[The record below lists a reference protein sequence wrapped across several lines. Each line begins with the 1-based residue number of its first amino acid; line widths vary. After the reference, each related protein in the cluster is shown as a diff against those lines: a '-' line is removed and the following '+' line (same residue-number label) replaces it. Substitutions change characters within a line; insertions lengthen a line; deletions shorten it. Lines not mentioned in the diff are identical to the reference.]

1 MSEDTGRPVL
11 RMGVLGCADIAVR
24 RILPALAEHRSVRL
38 VALASR
44 DGARAECLARRFG
57 CAAVTGYQA
66 LLDRDDVDAV
76 YVPLPP
82 GMHHEW
88 VARAL
93 TAGKHVLVEKPL
105 STTYA
110 QSAELVETAARLD
123 LALTENFMFLHH
135 SQHAAVRGM
144 LGEIGEL
151 RVFSSSFGVPP
162 PDPASFRHSVSLGGG
177 ALLDVGVYPLR
188 AAQLHLDGE
197 LDVLGACLRVD
208 ERTGVDVAG
217 SVLLSTATGVTAQLD
232 FGFQHSYRST
242 YALWGSRGRLSVPR
256 AFTPPREHRPVVR
269 IEQQDRLT
277 ELTLPADHQVGNAL
291 DAFAKAALSGTDR
304 PGLRD
309 ALLRQALLVEQ
320 VRKAARV
327 VAHGEAPA

>member
-1 MSEDTGRPVL
+1 MSQDAPRPVL

-24 RILPALAEHRSVRL
+24 RILPALTEHRSVRL
-38 VALASR
+38 VAVASR
-44 DGARAECLARRFG
+44 DRARAEHLAGRFG

-88 VARAL
+88 VTRAL

-105 STTYA
+105 STAYA
-110 QSAELVETAARLD
+110 LSAELVAAAARHD
-123 LALTENFMFLHH
+123 LALAENFMFLHH
-135 SQHAAVRGM
+135 SQHEAVRGL

-151 RVFSSSFGVPP
+151 RSFSSSFGVPP
-162 PDPASFRHSVSLGGG
+162 PAPESFRHSVALGGG

-188 AAQLHLDGE
+188 AAQLHLDGD

-208 ERTGVDVAG
+208 EGTGVDVAG
-217 SVLLSTATGVTAQLD
+217 SVLLSTASGVTAQLD

-242 YALWGSRGRLSVPR
+242 YALWGSGGRLSVPR

-291 DAFAKAALSGTDR
+291 DAFAAAALRG
-304 PGLRD
+304 
-309 ALLRQALLVEQ
+309 
-320 VRKAARV
+320 
-327 VAHGEAPA
+327 

>member
-1 MSEDTGRPVL
+1 MPEDTPRPVL

-24 RILPALAEHRSVRL
+24 RILPALVEHQSVRL
-38 VALASR
+38 VAVASR
-44 DGARAECLARRFG
+44 DGARSERLAARFG
-57 CAAVTGYQA
+57 CAAVTGYKA
-66 LLDRDDVDAV
+66 LLDRDDIDAV

-88 VARAL
+88 VAEAL

-110 QSAELVETAARLD
+110 QSAELVALAARFD

-135 SQHAAVRGM
+135 SQHAAVRD
-144 LGEIGEL
+144 LAGEIGEL

-162 PDPASFRHSVSLGGG
+162 PDAASFRYDTRLGGG

-188 AAQLHLDGE
+188 AAQLHLAGE

-208 ERTGVDVAG
+208 EATGVDVAG
-217 SVLLSTATGVTAQLD
+217 SALLSTPTGVTAQLD
-232 FGFQHSYRST
+232 FGFQHSYRSV
-242 YALWGSRGRLSVPR
+242 YALWGSRGRISVPR
-256 AFTPPREHRPVVR
+256 AFTPPREHRPAVR
-269 IEQQDRLT
+269 LEQQDRIT
-277 ELTLPADHQVGNAL
+277 EVTLAADHQVGNAL
-291 DAFAKAALSGTDR
+291 DAFAAAALSGTGR
-304 PGLRD
+304 AALGE

-327 VAHGEAPA
+327 ISG

>member
-1 MSEDTGRPVL
+1 MPEDTPRPVL

-24 RILPALAEHRSVRL
+24 RILPALVEHRSVRL
-38 VALASR
+38 VAVASR
-44 DGARAECLARRFG
+44 DRSRSEGIAARFG

-66 LLDRDDVDAV
+66 LLDRSDIDAV

-105 STTYA
+105 STSYA
-110 QSAELVETAARLD
+110 QSAELVEMAARSD

-135 SQHAAVRGM
+135 SQHAAVRDM
-144 LGEIGEL
+144 AGEVGEL

-162 PDPASFRHSVSLGGG
+162 PAPASFRHNAALGGG

-188 AAQLHLDGE
+188 AAQLHLGGE

-208 ERTGVDVAG
+208 EATGVDVAG
-217 SVLLSTATGVTAQLD
+217 SALLSTANGVSAQLD
-232 FGFQHSYRST
+232 FGFQHSYRSV
-242 YALWGSRGRLSVPR
+242 YALWGSRGRISVPR

-269 IEQQDRLT
+269 LEQQDRIT
-277 ELTLPADHQVGNAL
+277 EVTLPADHQVGNAL
-291 DAFAKAALSGTDR
+291 DAFAAAALSGTR
-304 PGLRD
+304 RAELREG
-309 ALLRQALLVEQ
+309 LLRQALLVEQ

-327 VAHGEAPA
+327 VGC

>member
-1 MSEDTGRPVL
+1 MPEDTPRPVL

-24 RILPALAEHRSVRL
+24 RILPALVEHRSVRL
-38 VALASR
+38 VAVASR
-44 DGARAECLARRFG
+44 DRAKSERLAARFG

-66 LLDRDDVDAV
+66 LLDRDDIDAV

-88 VARAL
+88 VAEAL

-110 QSAELVETAARLD
+110 QSAELVEMAARFD

-135 SQHAAVRGM
+135 SQHAAVREM
-144 LGEIGEL
+144 AGEVGEL

-162 PDPASFRHSVSLGGG
+162 PHPASFRHNARLGGG

-188 AAQLHLDGE
+188 AAQLHLAGE

-208 ERTGVDVAG
+208 EATGVDVAG
-217 SVLLSTATGVTAQLD
+217 SALLSTATGVSAQLD
-232 FGFQHSYRST
+232 FGFQHSYRSV
-242 YALWGSRGRLSVPR
+242 YALWGSRGRISVPR

-269 IEQQDRLT
+269 LEQQDRIT
-277 ELTLPADHQVGNAL
+277 EVTLPADHQVGNAL
-291 DAFAKAALSGTDR
+291 DAFAAAALSGTGR
-304 PGLRD
+304 AALGE

-327 VAHGEAPA
+327 VGC

>member
-1 MSEDTGRPVL
+1 
-11 RMGVLGCADIAVR
+11 MGVLGCADIAVR
-24 RILPALAEHRSVRL
+24 RILPALVEHRSVRL
-38 VALASR
+38 VAVASR
-44 DGARAECLARRFG
+44 DRAKSERLAARFG

-66 LLDRDDVDAV
+66 LLDRDDIDAV

-88 VARAL
+88 VAEAL

-110 QSAELVETAARLD
+110 QSAELVEMAARFD

-135 SQHAAVRGM
+135 SQHAAVREM
-144 LGEIGEL
+144 AGEVGEL

-162 PDPASFRHSVSLGGG
+162 PHPASFRHNARLGGG

-188 AAQLHLDGE
+188 AAQLHLAGE

-208 ERTGVDVAG
+208 EATGVDVAG
-217 SVLLSTATGVTAQLD
+217 SALLSTATGVSAQLD
-232 FGFQHSYRST
+232 FGFQHSYRSV
-242 YALWGSRGRLSVPR
+242 YALWGSRGRISVPR

-269 IEQQDRLT
+269 LEQQDRIT
-277 ELTLPADHQVGNAL
+277 EVTLPADHQVGNAL
-291 DAFAKAALSGTDR
+291 DAFAAAALSGTGR
-304 PGLRD
+304 AALGE

-327 VAHGEAPA
+327 VSC

>member
-1 MSEDTGRPVL
+1 MPKDTPRPVL
-11 RMGVLGCADIAVR
+11 RIGVLGCADIAVR
-24 RILPALAEHRSVRL
+24 RILPAIVEHPSVRL

-44 DGARAECLARRFG
+44 DRARAERLAARFG
-57 CAAVTGYQA
+57 CAAVTGYKA
-66 LLDRDDVDAV
+66 LLDREDINAV

-88 VARAL
+88 VTEAL
-93 TAGKHVLVEKPL
+93 AAGKHVLVEKPL

-110 QSAELVETAARLD
+110 QSVELVAMAGRLG

-135 SQHAAVRGM
+135 SQHEAVRAM
-144 LGEIGEL
+144 AGEIGEL
-151 RVFSSSFGVPP
+151 RVFTSSFGVPP
-162 PDPASFRHSVSLGGG
+162 PDPSSFRHDARLGGG

-188 AAQLHLDGE
+188 AAQLHLAGE

-208 ERTGVDVAG
+208 EATGVDVAG
-217 SVLLSTATGVTAQLD
+217 SALLSTATGVTAQLD
-232 FGFQHSYRST
+232 FGFQHAYRSV

-277 ELTLPADHQVGNAL
+277 EVTLPADHQVGNAL
-291 DAFAKAALSGTDR
+291 DAFASAVHSETVRASLGE
-304 PGLRD
+304 

-327 VAHGEAPA
+327 VSG

>member
-1 MSEDTGRPVL
+1 MPEDTPRPVL

-24 RILPALAEHRSVRL
+24 RILPALVEHPSVRL

-44 DGARAECLARRFG
+44 DGARAEQLAARFG

-66 LLDRDDVDAV
+66 LLDRDDIDAV

-88 VARAL
+88 VAEAL

-110 QSAELVETAARLD
+110 QSAELVAMAARLD

-135 SQHAAVRGM
+135 SQHTAVRAM
-144 LGEIGEL
+144 AGEIGEL

-162 PDPASFRHSVSLGGG
+162 PDPSSFRHNARLGGG

-188 AAQLHLDGE
+188 AAQLHLPGE

-208 ERTGVDVAG
+208 EATGVDVAG
-217 SVLLSTATGVTAQLD
+217 SALLSTATGVTAQLD
-232 FGFQHSYRST
+232 FGFQHSYRSV
-242 YALWGSRGRLSVPR
+242 YALWGSRGRISVPR
-256 AFTPPREHRPVVR
+256 AFTPPREHRPLVR
-269 IEQQDRLT
+269 LEQQDRLT
-277 ELTLPADHQVGNAL
+277 EITLPADHQVGNAL
-291 DAFAKAALSGTDR
+291 DEFAAAARSRTARASLGE
-304 PGLRD
+304 

-327 VAHGEAPA
+327 VSG

>member
-1 MSEDTGRPVL
+1 MPEDTPRPVL

-24 RILPALAEHRSVRL
+24 RILPALVEHRSVRL
-38 VALASR
+38 VAVASR
-44 DGARAECLARRFG
+44 DRARSERLAARFG
-57 CAAVTGYQA
+57 CAAVTGYRA
-66 LLDRDDVDAV
+66 LLDRDDIDAV

-88 VARAL
+88 VAEAL

-105 STTYA
+105 STAYA
-110 QSAELVETAARLD
+110 QSAELVAMAERLG

-135 SQHAAVRGM
+135 SQHAAVRDM
-144 LGEIGEL
+144 AGEVGEL

-162 PDPASFRHSVSLGGG
+162 PRSASFRHDPLLGGG

-188 AAQLHLDGE
+188 AAQLHLSGE

-208 ERTGVDVAG
+208 ESTGVDVAG
-217 SVLLSTATGVTAQLD
+217 SALLSTASGVTAQLD
-232 FGFQHSYRST
+232 FGFQHSYRSA
-242 YALWGSRGRLSVPR
+242 YALWGSRGRISVPR

-269 IEQQDRLT
+269 LEQQDRIT
-277 ELTLPADHQVGNAL
+277 EVTLSADHQVGNAL
-291 DAFAKAALSGTDR
+291 DAFATAALTRTGRTALGES
-304 PGLRD
+304 
-309 ALLRQALLVEQ
+309 LLRQALLVEQ

-327 VAHGEAPA
+327 VTV

>member
-1 MSEDTGRPVL
+1 MPKDTPRPVL

-24 RILPALAEHRSVRL
+24 RILPALVEHPSVRL

-44 DGARAECLARRFG
+44 DGARAERLAARFG

-66 LLDRDDVDAV
+66 LLDRDDINAV

-88 VARAL
+88 VTKAL

-110 QSAELVETAARLD
+110 QSVELVSMAARLD

-135 SQHAAVRGM
+135 SQHEAVRAM
-144 LGEIGEL
+144 VGEIGEL

-162 PDPASFRHSVSLGGG
+162 PDPSSFRHDARLGGG

-188 AAQLHLDGE
+188 AAQLHLAGE

-208 ERTGVDVAG
+208 EATGVDVAG
-217 SVLLSTATGVTAQLD
+217 SALLSTATGVTAQLD
-232 FGFQHSYRST
+232 FGFQHSYRSV

-269 IEQQDRLT
+269 LEQQDRLT
-277 ELTLPADHQVGNAL
+277 DVTLPADHQVSNAL
-291 DAFAKAALSGTDR
+291 DAFASAVSSDTVRASLGE
-304 PGLRD
+304 

-327 VAHGEAPA
+327 VSG

>member
-1 MSEDTGRPVL
+1 MPQDTPRPVL

-24 RILPALAEHRSVRL
+24 RILPALVEHPSVRL
-38 VALASR
+38 VAVASR
-44 DGARAECLARRFG
+44 DRARSERIAARFG
-57 CAAVTGYQA
+57 CSAVTGYRT
-66 LLDRDDVDAV
+66 LLAREDIDAV

-88 VARAL
+88 VAHAL

-110 QSAELVETAARLD
+110 QSAELVAMAARLD

-135 SQHAAVRGM
+135 SQHAAVRAM
-144 LGEIGEL
+144 VGEIGEL

-162 PDPASFRHSVSLGGG
+162 PDPGSFRHDAALGGG

-188 AAQLHLDGE
+188 AAQLHLAGE
-197 LDVLGACLRVD
+197 LDVLGACLMVD
-208 ERTGVDVAG
+208 EATGVDVAG
-217 SVLLSTATGVTAQLD
+217 SALLSTATGVTAQLD
-232 FGFQHSYRST
+232 FGFQHSYRSV
-242 YALWGSRGRLSVPR
+242 YALWGSRGRLTVPR
-256 AFTPPREHRPVVR
+256 AFTPPREHRPVVSV
-269 IEQQDRLT
+269 EQQDRLT
-277 ELTLPADHQVGNAL
+277 EVTLPADHQVGNAL
-291 DAFAKAALSGTDR
+291 DAFAGAALSGTGR
-304 PGLRD
+304 AALGE

-327 VAHGEAPA
+327 VSR

>member
-1 MSEDTGRPVL
+1 MPEDTPRPEL

-24 RILPALAEHRSVRL
+24 RILPALVEHGSVRL
-38 VALASR
+38 VAVASR
-44 DGARAECLARRFG
+44 DGARAERLAARFG
-57 CAAVTGYQA
+57 CAAVTGYRA
-66 LLDRDDVDAV
+66 LLDRDDIDAV

-88 VARAL
+88 VAEAL

-105 STTYA
+105 STTYE
-110 QSAELVETAARLD
+110 QSAELVATAARLD

-135 SQHAAVRGM
+135 SQHAAVRD
-144 LGEIGEL
+144 LARGEIGEL

-162 PDPASFRHSVSLGGG
+162 PHPSSFRHDARLGGG

-188 AAQLHLDGE
+188 AAQLHLAGE

-208 ERTGVDVAG
+208 EATGVDVAG
-217 SVLLSTATGVTAQLD
+217 SALLSTATGVTAQLD
-232 FGFQHSYRST
+232 FGFQHSYRSA
-242 YALWGSRGRLSVPR
+242 YALWGSRGRISVPR
-256 AFTPPREHRPVVR
+256 AFTPPRGHRPVVR
-269 IEQQDRLT
+269 LEQQDRIT
-277 ELTLPADHQVGNAL
+277 ELTLAADHQVGNAL
-291 DAFAKAALSGTDR
+291 DAFAAAALSGTGR
-304 PGLRD
+304 AALGE

-327 VAHGEAPA
+327 VGV

>member
-1 MSEDTGRPVL
+1 MPEDTPRPVL

-24 RILPALAEHRSVRL
+24 RILPALVEHRSVRL
-38 VALASR
+38 VAVASR
-44 DGARAECLARRFG
+44 DRAKSERLAARFG

-66 LLDRDDVDAV
+66 LLDRDDIDAV

-88 VARAL
+88 VAEAL

-110 QSAELVETAARLD
+110 QSAELVEMAARFD

-135 SQHAAVRGM
+135 SQHAAVREM
-144 LGEIGEL
+144 AGEVGEL

-162 PDPASFRHSVSLGGG
+162 PHPASFRHNARLGGG

-188 AAQLHLDGE
+188 AAQLHLAGE

-208 ERTGVDVAG
+208 EATGVDVAG
-217 SVLLSTATGVTAQLD
+217 SALLSTATGVSAQLD
-232 FGFQHSYRST
+232 FGFQHSYRSV
-242 YALWGSRGRLSVPR
+242 YALWGSRGRISVPR

-269 IEQQDRLT
+269 LEQQDRIT
-277 ELTLPADHQVGNAL
+277 EVTLPADHQVGNAL
-291 DAFAKAALSGTDR
+291 DAFAAAALSGTGR
-304 PGLRD
+304 AALGE

-327 VAHGEAPA
+327 VSC

>member
-1 MSEDTGRPVL
+1 
-11 RMGVLGCADIAVR
+11 MGVLGCADIAVR
-24 RILPALAEHRSVRL
+24 RILPALVEHRSVRL
-38 VALASR
+38 VAVASR
-44 DGARAECLARRFG
+44 DRAKSERLAARFG
-57 CAAVTGYQA
+57 CAAVTGYRA
-66 LLDRDDVDAV
+66 LLDRDDIDAV

-88 VARAL
+88 VAEAL

-110 QSAELVETAARLD
+110 QSAELVEMAARFD

-135 SQHAAVRGM
+135 SQHAAVREM
-144 LGEIGEL
+144 AGEVGEL

-162 PDPASFRHSVSLGGG
+162 PHPASFRHNARLGGG

-188 AAQLHLDGE
+188 AAQLHLAGE

-208 ERTGVDVAG
+208 EATGVDVAG
-217 SVLLSTATGVTAQLD
+217 SALLSTATGVSAQLD
-232 FGFQHSYRST
+232 FGFQHSYRSV
-242 YALWGSRGRLSVPR
+242 YALWGSRGRISVPR

-269 IEQQDRLT
+269 LEQQDRIT
-277 ELTLPADHQVGNAL
+277 EVTLPADHQVGNAL
-291 DAFAKAALSGTDR
+291 DAFAAAALSGTGR
-304 PGLRD
+304 AALGE

-327 VAHGEAPA
+327 VSC

>member
-1 MSEDTGRPVL
+1 MPEDTPRPGL

-24 RILPALAEHRSVRL
+24 RILPAIVEHPSVRL
-38 VALASR
+38 VAVASR
-44 DGARAECLARRFG
+44 DGARSARLAARFG
-57 CAAVTGYQA
+57 CAAVTGYRA
-66 LLDRDDVDAV
+66 LLDRDDIDAV

-88 VARAL
+88 VAEAL

-105 STTYA
+105 STTYE
-110 QSAELVETAARLD
+110 QSAELVATAARLG

-135 SQHAAVRGM
+135 SQHAAVRN
-144 LGEIGEL
+144 LAREEIGEL

-162 PDPASFRHSVSLGGG
+162 PDPSSFRHDARLGGG

-188 AAQLHLDGE
+188 AAQLQLAGE

-208 ERTGVDVAG
+208 EATGVDVAG
-217 SVLLSTATGVTAQLD
+217 SALLSTATGVTAQLD
-232 FGFQHSYRST
+232 FGFQHSYRSA
-242 YALWGSRGRLSVPR
+242 YALWGSRGRISVPR

-269 IEQQDRLT
+269 LEQQDRTT
-277 ELTLPADHQVGNAL
+277 EVTLAADHQVGNAL
-291 DAFAKAALSGTDR
+291 DAFAVAALSGTGR
-304 PGLRD
+304 AALGD

-327 VAHGEAPA
+327 VSV